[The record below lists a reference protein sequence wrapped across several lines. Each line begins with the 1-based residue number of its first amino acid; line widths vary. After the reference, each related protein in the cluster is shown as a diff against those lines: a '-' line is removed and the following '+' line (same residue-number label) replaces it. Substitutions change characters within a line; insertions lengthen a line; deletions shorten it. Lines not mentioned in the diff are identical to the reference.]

1 MSQNEYMTISTIGLL
16 LCGVIGWFIKSA
28 LTKIDLKADKV
39 ALEKV
44 VETLRQEQLAGE
56 ERYRREADKMERQ
69 YDIKFAGVVSTFQ
82 DKMNAMEVNLSKQ
95 IEMVVRL
102 LTPNNNGGNK

>member
-1 MSQNEYMTISTIGLL
+1 MTQNEYMTISTIGVF

-28 LTKIDLKADKV
+28 INKIDLKADKA

-44 VETLRQEQLAGE
+44 VETLRQEQKDGE

-82 DKMNAMEVNLSKQ
+82 DKMNAMEMNLSTQ
-95 IEMVVRL
+95 IAMVVKL
-102 LTPNNNGGNK
+102 LTPNKN